1 MSRVLIIGGG
11 AAGMMA
17 SVRAAMNGH
26 RVSVYEKNEKPGKK
40 LFITGKGRCNLTN
53 ACDMD
58 TLLSS
63 VVSNSRF
70 LYSSFYGYTNQDV
83 IAFFEEIGVTPI
95 EAVGQEF
102 DPNIHNAVMHDED
115 DSEETNKVIE
125 EFRKGYLYKD
135 SVVRHSM
142 VKVLN

>member
-1 MSRVLIIGGG
+1 
-11 AAGMMA
+11 MMA

-102 DPNIHNAVMHDED
+102 DPEFHNAVMQVE
-115 DSEETNKVIE
+115 SEEYGSGIIAQE
-125 EFRKGYLYKD
+125 LQKGYTYRG

-142 VKVLN
+142 VAVVS